1 MCQHGVC
8 VCVCVCLRACVRAC
22 MCEYLLPPLP
32 HCRLT
37 GKSPFVGP
45 TQDATIANI
54 TALQLDTE
62 CVEFVH
68 LSPDCKDFILERVFV
83 KNLR

>member
-1 MCQHGVC
+1 MCVN
-8 VCVCVCLRACVRAC
+8 
-22 MCEYLLPPLP
+22 LLPPLP

-62 CVEFVH
+62 CIEFVH
-68 LSPDCKDFILERVFV
+68 LSPDCKDFILERVLV
-83 KNLR
+83 KNPR

>member
-1 MCQHGVC
+1 MC
-8 VCVCVCLRACVRAC
+8 VCINHFSFSF
-22 MCEYLLPPLP
+22 P

-54 TALQLDTE
+54 TALKLDTE
-62 CVEFVH
+62 CVEFAH
-68 LSPDCKDFILERVFV
+68 LSPDCKDFILERGLV
-83 KNLR
+83 KNPR